1 MGAMD
6 WTVSQNSYVEALIPN
21 VMVTGDW
28 AFRRYLGFDEALM
41 MGLVLL
47 QEKTPDT
54 FSLSHVRT
62 L

>member
-1 MGAMD
+1 MD

-21 VMVTGDW
+21 VMVTRDW

-47 QEKTPDT
+47 QDT
-54 FSLSHVRT
+54 RKLAFSLSHVRT